1 MSSLYFNTALFFKTY
16 IIRAMKNFILW
27 LKNIPKKFLG
37 WVKGRLAKN
46 PHRSFRRTRPYASRQ
61 DFVSAVKGCW
71 SLVFQ
76 TSLFIWSHKRIIL
89 GLGLIYALLGAFLVG
104 SLSQVDYTAFKDASQ
119 KVIGGNVGALST
131 AFTLFGASISGAFN
145 TPTTPLQQFLSG
157 VLAIF
162 FWLSLVWAARMLTAQ
177 KVIKLRDA
185 LYNSG
190 SPIVPTLAIM
200 GVMCLQLI
208 PASLGIF
215 AYAIAS
221 NGQWLQGG
229 VEAMVFAGAAVL
241 LVLLSLYWLTSSFI
255 GLVVVTLPGMYP
267 LRALSTA
274 RDLVLNRRWSIV
286 ARIIFLGVV
295 LLIAWAVVMLPIFMI
310 DNWLHFGWLPLIPVF
325 MQIMAGLTVL
335 FVSIYIYKL
344 YRSLL

>member
-1 MSSLYFNTALFFKTY
+1 M
-16 IIRAMKNFILW
+16 
-27 LKNIPKKFLG
+27 
-37 WVKGRLAKN
+37 
-46 PHRSFRRTRPYASRQ
+46 
-61 DFVSAVKGCW
+61 SAVKGCW
-71 SLVFQ
+71 WLTEQ
-76 TSLFIWSHKRIIL
+76 TAIFIWAHKRIVL
-89 GLGLIYALLGAFLVG
+89 GLGLIYAILGAFLVG
-104 SLSQVDYTAFKDASQ
+104 SLSQLDYTAFKDASQ
-119 KVIGGNVGALST
+119 KVVGGNVGALPT
-131 AFTLFGASISGAFN
+131 AFTLFGAAASGAFN
-145 TPTTPLQQFLSG
+145 TPQSPLQQFLAG
-157 VLAIF
+157 VLAVF

-177 KVIKLRDA
+177 KTIKLRDV

-208 PASLGIF
+208 PASLGTF
-215 AYAIAS
+215 AYSIAS

-229 VEAMVFAGAAVL
+229 VEAMVFACAAVL

-286 ARIIFLGVV
+286 ARVIFLGVV
-295 LLIAWAVVMLPIFMI
+295 LLIVWAVVMVPIFMI
-310 DNWLHFGWLPLIPVF
+310 DNWLHFAWLPLIPIF
-325 MQIMAGLTVL
+325 MQLMAGFTLL
-335 FVSIYIYKL
+335 FASIYIYKL